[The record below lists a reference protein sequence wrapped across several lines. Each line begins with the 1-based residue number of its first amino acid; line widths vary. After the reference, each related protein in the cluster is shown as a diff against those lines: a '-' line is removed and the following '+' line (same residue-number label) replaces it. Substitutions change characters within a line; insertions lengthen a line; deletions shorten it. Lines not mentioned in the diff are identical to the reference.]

1 MKTIRNLAAV
11 LLLVILALA
20 AVVVTRTVTF
30 KAPAPSAAI
39 AVPAPP
45 AIDAALAAQHLAAA
59 VRFRTVSH
67 EDPAQNDPAA
77 WVAQRDWLA
86 ATYPHFAAKAV
97 REIVGPGALL
107 WTWRG
112 SDPAL
117 KPIILMAHQDVVP
130 VSDDTRNLWRADPF
144 AGEIRDGAVWGR
156 GSVDDKGSLIAI
168 LEAADALAAGGFVPR
183 RTIMVESGQD
193 EEVGGTGARAVAA
206 LLKARGV
213 SALYAIDEGSVVLKE
228 MPVTHRPA
236 VLIGVSEKGYATL
249 VVTAHGAG
257 GHSSAPPKDTAV
269 TTLARA
275 VTAIADRPFPLA
287 LSGPSG
293 AMLRALAPH
302 MGFVP
307 RMAIANDW
315 LFGPLLLQQIGA
327 TPVGRSMLHTTIA
340 PTMLSGSPK
349 ANVLPDRAVAEINYR
364 IAPGQTAADVMA
376 RARAAVG
383 SLPVDL
389 AWAGEPKEPSAVSST
404 TSEGWSAV
412 SAAAG
417 AEFPGAPIAPSL
429 VTAGTDGHS
438 MYAVT
443 PDVYRFQPIL
453 FGLGDI
459 EMIHG
464 VNEHLKIT
472 DLKRMT
478 DFYARLMLMGNR
490 GG

>member
-1 MKTIRNLAAV
+1 MKVLRNLAAA
-11 LLLVILALA
+11 LLLVVIAVA
-20 AVVVTRTVTF
+20 AVVVLRTVTF
-30 KAPAPSAAI
+30 KAPAAAAGI

-45 AIDAALAAQHLAAA
+45 AIDADLAAEHLAAA

-67 EDPAQNDPAA
+67 EDPAQNAPSA
-77 WVAQRDWLA
+77 WAAQRDWLA
-86 ATYPHFAAKAV
+86 TTYPHFAAKAV

-144 AGEIRDGAVWGR
+144 AGEIKDGAVWGR

-168 LEAADALAAGGFVPR
+168 MEAADALAAQGFAPK
-183 RTIMVESGQD
+183 RTIIVESGQD

-213 SALYAIDEGSVVLKE
+213 TALYAIDEGSVVLKD
-228 MPVTHRPA
+228 MPITHQPA
-236 VLIGVSEKGYATL
+236 ALIGISEKGYATL
-249 VVTAHGAG
+249 VVTAHGIG

-269 TTLARA
+269 TTLSRA
-275 VTAIADRPFPLA
+275 VTAIADHPFPLA
-287 LSGPSG
+287 LSGPSA
-293 AMLRALAPH
+293 AMLRALAPR

-307 RMAIANDW
+307 RMAIANEW
-315 LFGPLLLQQIGA
+315 LFEPLLLQQIGA

-349 ANVLPDRAVAEINYR
+349 ANVLPDRATAQINYR
-364 IAPGQTAADVMA
+364 IAPGQTAADAMA

-383 SLPVDL
+383 TLPVDL
-389 AWAGEPKEPSAVSST
+389 AWAAEPRDPSAVSST
-404 TSEGWSAV
+404 TSKGWGEV
-412 SAAAG
+412 TAAAG
-417 AEFPGAPIAPSL
+417 ALFPGVAIAPSL

-453 FGLGDI
+453 FGLNDI

-464 VNEHLKIT
+464 VNEHLKIV
-472 DLKRMT
+472 DLKRMA
-478 DFYARLMLMGNR
+478 DFYARLMLMG
-490 GG
+490 G